1 MKYDCTELVGNVCVK
16 WQPATNTGI
25 LDSFAITKEQA
36 NEIAISMLVVWF
48 GAWAIRQVLNL
59 LLKRRY

>member
-1 MKYDCTELVGNVCVK
+1 MKYDCIELISNVCVK
-16 WQPATNTGI
+16 WQSTTNTSI

-36 NEIAISMLVVWF
+36 NEIAISVLVVWF